1 MEPIPEDLLTRLQE
15 PDERALVFNPLGLG
29 GRMPPEQAARF
40 QAATIEPA
48 KLAEDVP
55 DGIRDYWERVRLLHQ
70 HGVLEYEFFSAAADL
85 ALLALEGALRRRFV
99 DCYDGRIPVIRRRGP
114 TKGAQAVL
122 LVRLFEQ
129 VWEGAREWDL
139 AMPGEPRRPLPT
151 SLAPLLAWARR
162 VKLLP
167 GRRSRGV
174 DQSLV
179 KLRNWAAHPDDYS
192 LDYPPSVA
200 RGLCQIAEY
209 INMLW
214 GHPSPDGPTF
224 KTRVHRRPRVVG
236 ISPTGEASVELRPD
250 QVATLAVEYRDYIF
264 TVLLAA
270 DEEMHLTQPATGPN
284 ADLELTYKAGFQGTQ
299 WPCEQLFVGDWM
311 GLNDA
316 VKAGTFDEAE
326 DDVERLDRVF
336 LVRECEGNIDH
347 PRSPEDLLALNGD
360 LAGRWWSIVADGP
373 WDSYAHVRDHRHVDI
388 DEEDGTCPECFVAV
402 TAVCADQ
409 AAARRLCSKSSARRT
424 RSSSA
429 APSSSQLDERVAV
442 AEGVRANRHA

>member
-1 MEPIPEDLLTRLQE
+1 MEQIPEDLLTRLQE

-48 KLAEDVP
+48 RLAEDVP
-55 DGIRDYWERVRLLHQ
+55 EGIRDYWERVRLLHQ
-70 HGVLEYEFFSAAADL
+70 HGVLEYDFFSAAADL

-99 DCYDGRIPVIRRRGP
+99 DFYDGRIPVIRRRGP

-129 VWEGAREWDL
+129 IWDGAREWDL
-139 AMPGEPRRPLPT
+139 ATPGEPQRPLPT
-151 SLAPLLAWARR
+151 SLGSLLAWARR

-214 GHPSPDGPTF
+214 GHPSPEGHTF
-224 KTRVHRRPRVVG
+224 KTRVHRRPHVVG
-236 ISPTGEASVELRPD
+236 ISPTGEASVELRPE
-250 QVATLAVEYRDYIF
+250 QVATLAAEYREHAF

-270 DEEMHLTQPATGPN
+270 DDEMHLTQPATGPS
-284 ADLELTYKAGFQGTQ
+284 AGLELTYKPGFQETQ
-299 WPCEQLFVGDWM
+299 WPCEQLFVGDWIE
-311 GLNDA
+311 LNAA
-316 VKAGTFDEAE
+316 VEAGTFDEVE
-326 DDVERLDRVF
+326 DDVERLERVF
-336 LVRECEGNIDH
+336 FVRECDGNIDH
-347 PRSPEDLLALNGD
+347 PRSSEDLLALDGD
-360 LAGRWWSIVADGP
+360 LPGRWWSIVADGP
-373 WDSYAHVRDHRHVDI
+373 WDAYAHVRDHRHVDI
-388 DEEDGTCPECFVAV
+388 DEEDMSCPECFVAV
-402 TAVCADQ
+402 TAVCSDQ
-409 AAARRLCSKSSARRT
+409 GAARRLCSKSSARLT
-424 RSSSA
+424 RSSHA
-429 APSSSQLDERVAV
+429 APGSSQLDERVAV
-442 AEGVRANRHA
+442 TEGVRANRHV

>member
-40 QAATIEPA
+40 QMATIEA
-48 KLAEDVP
+48 ARLAEDVP
-55 DGIRDYWERVRLLHQ
+55 EGIRDYWERVRLLHQ

-99 DCYDGRIPVIRRRGP
+99 DFYDGRIPVIRRRGP

-129 VWEGAREWDL
+129 IWDGAREWDL
-139 AMPGEPRRPLPT
+139 APPGESRRPLPT
-151 SLAPLLAWARR
+151 SLAALLAWARR

-209 INMLW
+209 VNMLW
-214 GHPSPDGPTF
+214 GHPSPDGHTF
-224 KTRVHRRPRVVG
+224 KTRAHRRPRVVG
-236 ISPTGEASVELRPD
+236 ISPTGDASVQLRPD
-250 QVATLAVEYRDYIF
+250 QVATLAAEDHDHTF

-270 DEEMHLTQPATGPN
+270 DEEMHLTQPATG
-284 ADLELTYKAGFQGTQ
+284 ASAGLELIHKTGFQETQ
-299 WPCEQLFVGDWM
+299 FPCEQLFVGNWM
-311 GLNDA
+311 ELNAA
-316 VKAGTFDEAE
+316 VEAGTFDEAE

-336 LVRECEGNIDH
+336 FVHERGENIDH
-347 PRSPEDLLALNGD
+347 PRSPEDLLALEDD
-360 LAGRWWSIVADGP
+360 LPGRWWSIVADGP
-373 WDSYAHVRDHRHVDI
+373 WDAYAHVRDHRHVDI
-388 DEEDGTCPECFVAV
+388 DDEDGTCPECFVAV
-402 TAVCADQ
+402 TAICSDQ
-409 AAARRLCSKSSARRT
+409 AAARRLCSKSSARLT
-424 RSSSA
+424 RASNA
-429 APSSSQLDERVAV
+429 APNSSQLDERVAV
-442 AEGVRANRHA
+442 AEDVRANRHV

>member
-1 MEPIPEDLLTRLQE
+1 MEQIPEDLLARLQE

-48 KLAEDVP
+48 RLAEDVP
-55 DGIRDYWERVRLLHQ
+55 AGIRDYWDRVRLLHQ

-99 DCYDGRIPVIRRRGP
+99 DFYDGRIPVVRRRGP

-129 VWEGAREWDL
+129 IWDGAREWDL
-139 AMPGEPRRPLPT
+139 ATPGESQRPLPT
-151 SLAPLLAWARR
+151 SLGSLLAWARR

-167 GRRSRGV
+167 GRRSRRV

-214 GHPSPDGPTF
+214 GHPSPDGRTF
-224 KTRVHRRPRVVG
+224 RTRVHRRPRVVG
-236 ISPTGEASVELRPD
+236 ISPTGDASVELRPE
-250 QVATLAVEYRDYIF
+250 QVATLAAEYHEHSF

-270 DEEMHLTQPATGPN
+270 DEEMHLTQPGTGPTSG
-284 ADLELTYKAGFQGTQ
+284 LELIHKTGFQETQ
-299 WPCEQLFVGDWM
+299 FPCEQLFVGNWTE
-311 GLNDA
+311 LNTA
-316 VKAGTFDEAE
+316 VEAGTLDGRE
-326 DDVERLDRVF
+326 DDVEWLDRVF
-336 LVRECEGNIDH
+336 LVRECDGNIDH
-347 PRSPEDLLALNGD
+347 PCSPTDLLTVEGHLP
-360 LAGRWWSIVADGP
+360 GRWWSIVADGP
-373 WDSYAHVRDHRHVDI
+373 WDAYAHVRDHRHVDI
-388 DEEDGTCPECFVAV
+388 DEEDGTCPECFVAM
-402 TAVCADQ
+402 AALCSDQ
-409 AAARRLCSKSSARRT
+409 AAARRFCSKSSARLT
-424 RSSSA
+424 RSSNA
-429 APSSSQLDERVAV
+429 GPSSSQPGERVAV
-442 AEGVRANRHA
+442 TEGVRANRHV